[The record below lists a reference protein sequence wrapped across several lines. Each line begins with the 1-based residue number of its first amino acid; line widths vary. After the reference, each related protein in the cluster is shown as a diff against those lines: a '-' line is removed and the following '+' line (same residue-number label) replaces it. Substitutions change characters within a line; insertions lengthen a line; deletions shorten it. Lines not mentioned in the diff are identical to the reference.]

1 MPEYIERDEILHRL
15 IEIGGC
21 DATDEW
27 DKGYDGAI
35 DAAISIVDCAPA
47 ADVQPVKH
55 GRWIDTEPEY
65 NYERHCSAHY
75 QCSEC
80 GRRTGIKQ
88 TRTYKYC
95 PTCGARMDDDNNA
108 KEN

>member
-1 MPEYIERDEILHRL
+1 MPEYIERDEILNRL

-47 ADVQPVKH
+47 ADVQPVIHAK
-55 GRWIDTEPEY
+55 WIEDYIMTKFY
-65 NYERHCSAHY
+65 ICSNCKKY
-75 QCSEC
+75 KYK
-80 GRRTGIKQ
+80 R
-88 TRTYKYC
+88 YKYC
-95 PTCGARMDDDNNA
+95 PDCGAKMDGDNHA
-108 KEN
+108 KETNVCPRVR

>member
-27 DKGYDGAI
+27 NKGYDGAI

-47 ADVQPVKH
+47 C
-55 GRWIDTEPEY
+55 R
-65 NYERHCSAHY
+65 RSA
-75 QCSEC
+75 CEAWAVDN
-80 GRRTGIKQ
+80 KQ
-88 TRTYKYC
+88 
-95 PTCGARMDDDNNA
+95 
-108 KEN
+108 